1 MKRLVILFALL
12 FAIILICGCTTN
24 KVWSESDAA
33 LLVPPTPTQETTFE
47 SVTPHVTSLIT
58 GPTPTTLAP
67 SKPSDPIIGTWK
79 AYSVPYDCTA
89 FFSRGSSGFLKCGV
103 SIVSETKQF
112 SWENEGSDGN
122 GGTNYQATEYTTDQ
136 GVTPTTI
143 DLNINSSG
151 YMFSSSLPSNAY
163 LIKMPGN

>member
-1 MKRLVILFALL
+1 MNHVILFSGLL
-12 FAIILICGCTTN
+12 IAGLMLSAGCASTPSPQTQNTTVISN
-24 KVWSESDAA
+24 T
-33 LLVPPTPTQETTFE
+33 PTPESTFV
-47 SVTPHVTSLIT
+47 SPTRSGATSTVTP
-58 GPTPTTLAP
+58 AP
-67 SKPSDPIIGTWK
+67 ALTATHQMDYIIGTWK

>member
-1 MKRLVILFALL
+1 MLA
-12 FAIILICGCTTN
+12 
-24 KVWSESDAA
+24 
-33 LLVPPTPTQETTFE
+33 PPTPTQEPTFE

-67 SKPSDPIIGTWK
+67 PKPSDPIIGTWK

-89 FFSRGSSGFLKCGV
+89 FFSRGSNGFLKCGV
-103 SIVSETKQF
+103 SVISETKEF
-112 SWENEGSDGN
+112 SWTNEGSDEN

-151 YMFSSSLPSNAY
+151 YMFASVLPSNAY
-163 LIKMPGN
+163 LVKMPG